1 MDSIAVLV
9 FTFEC
14 CVKILEQGD
23 QPLVYFTDPDQ
34 GWLNCFDFALV
45 AVSAFEFIAS
55 AGRGEIMH
63 DYAVF
68 RIVRL
73 LRLLSLLHGIKK
85 LKVIVTGVANGLRSA
100 AIILMLL
107 FLVCYIS
114 AIIGVKFF
122 ADNDPANFGSIPQAL
137 VTLFR
142 VSNLAGWTSVA
153 YTQTMGC
160 NAFTEFGA
168 ADVSSSFLFPSFVPS
183 FVLVYIFIH
192 HGCLFRILLR
202 SITALLFGHSAID

>member
-45 AVSAFEFIAS
+45 AVSAVEFIAS

-73 LRLLSLLHGIKK
+73 LRLLSLLCLCHKHSCHYFYLCPRLCCKGIR
-85 LKVIVTGVANGLRSA
+85 LPNV
-100 AIILMLL
+100 
-107 FLVCYIS
+107 
-114 AIIGVKFF
+114 
-122 ADNDPANFGSIPQAL
+122 
-137 VTLFR
+137 LFR
-142 VSNLAGWTSVA
+142 RRKSKESCHNWLA
-153 YTQTMGC
+153 
-160 NAFTEFGA
+160 
-168 ADVSSSFLFPSFVPS
+168 
-183 FVLVYIFIH
+183 
-192 HGCLFRILLR
+192 
-202 SITALLFGHSAID
+202 